1 MSVIRHLVP
10 HTLRGPLVAG
20 AAAALLI
27 LGGAAALIYFVAFG
41 ASSPPPLTLSP
52 ASTAAAGA
60 GSAPVSAA
68 QVAGTW
74 SVAGGSVAGYRV
86 REQLAFLTA
95 PSDAVGRTSSI
106 TGSATVSGSA
116 GALTVSTASFNVDV
130 SSLSSDRSMRDNRIH
145 SIGLESDR
153 FPTATFVLTA
163 PLTLPASATSG
174 TAVHVSA
181 TGKLTIHGVTKTETI
196 PLDARISG
204 SQIEVVGSITFGW
217 GDFGMQAPSIGGFVS
232 VTDSA
237 TMEFD
242 LKLAHA

>member
-1 MSVIRHLVP
+1 MSVIRRLVP
-10 HTLRGPLVAG
+10 HTLRAWLVTG

-27 LGGAAALIYFVAFG
+27 VGGAAALVYVVAFG
-41 ASSPPPLTLSP
+41 GSSPPPLTLSP
-52 ASTAAAGA
+52 ASTASAGA

-68 QVAGTW
+68 EVAGAW

-86 REQLAFLTA
+86 REQLAFLSA

-106 TGSATVSGSA
+106 TGSATVTGSG
-116 GALTVSTASFNVDV
+116 GALTVSAASFSIDV
-130 SSLSSDRSMRDNRIH
+130 SSLSSDRSMRDQRIH
-145 SIGLESDR
+145 SIGLESDQ
-153 FPTATFVLTA
+153 FPTATFMLTSPVA
-163 PLTLPASATSG
+163 LQASATSG
-174 TAVHVSA
+174 SAVHVSV
-181 TGKLTIHGVTKTETI
+181 TGKLTIHGVTRTETI

-217 GDFGMQAPSIGGFVS
+217 ADFGMQAPSIGGFVS

-242 LKLAHA
+242 LHLAHA